1 MTRPDILSSRRARW
15 IAATVA
21 AIIVIVVGILVA
33 RALRTLGPVSS
44 FIADHPGVLEPL
56 AGTPAGLPVW
66 LAWQHYLNAF
76 FLVLIVKTGWQVRT
90 TRRPPAYWA
99 RRGSRGSGTKISVTL
114 WLHLALDVLWV
125 LNGVVFLIL
134 IFATGHWARIV
145 PTSWEIVPNAVS
157 VFLQYAS
164 LDWPTENGW
173 IAYNALQVL
182 SYFGVVFI
190 LAPLAI
196 VTGLRM
202 SPLWPSSAARLS
214 RAYPIEVARAVHFP
228 TMLAFVAFVVVH
240 VTLVAATGLL
250 RNLNHMY
257 AVRDDASWWGL
268 LVFVIGTAVMVAAWF
283 LAGPTITRTL
293 AALTGSVTRN

>member
-1 MTRPDILSSRRARW
+1 MIRSDILASRRARW
-15 IAATVA
+15 IATTIVA
-21 AIIVIVVGILVA
+21 VIVVVVGIFVA
-33 RALRTLGPVSS
+33 RGMRTLEPVSS
-44 FIADHPGVLEPL
+44 FIADYPGVLEPL
-56 AGTPAGLPVW
+56 PGTPEGLPVW

-76 FLVLIVKTGWQVRT
+76 FLLLIVKTGWEVRT
-90 TRRPPAYWA
+90 TQRPRAYWA
-99 RRGSRGSGTKISVTL
+99 PRTSRFTGTKISVTL

-125 LNGVVFLIL
+125 LNGVVFVIL

-145 PTSWEIVPNAVS
+145 PTTWEVVPNALS

-164 LDWPTENGW
+164 LDWPTENSW

-202 SPLWPSSAARLS
+202 SPLWPSSAVRLS
-214 RAYPIEVARAVHFP
+214 RVYPIEIARAVHYP
-228 TMLAFVAFVVVH
+228 TMLAFVAFVIVH
-240 VTLVAATGLL
+240 VTLVATTGLL

-257 AVRDDASWWGL
+257 ASRDDVSWWGA
-268 LVFVIGTAVMVAAWF
+268 LVFAIGTAAMIAAWF
-283 LAGPTITRTL
+283 LTGPTITRTL
-293 AALTGSVTRN
+293 AARTGSVTRG